1 MFKYYLDGKKYGL
14 ELFRYQYEVNESISK
29 KKGLLI
35 GKAADRIDCNI
46 K

>member
-1 MFKYYLDGKKYGL
+1 MEKKGF

-29 KKGLLI
+29 KKDLLVW
-35 GKAADRIDCNI
+35 KAADRIDCNI